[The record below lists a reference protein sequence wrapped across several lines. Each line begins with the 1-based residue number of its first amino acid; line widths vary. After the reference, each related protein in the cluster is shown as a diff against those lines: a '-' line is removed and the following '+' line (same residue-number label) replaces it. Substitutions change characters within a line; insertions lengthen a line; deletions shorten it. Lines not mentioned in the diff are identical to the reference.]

1 MENNKRKNDN
11 ISNYLEDREYIA
23 NTYVLRCF
31 SVTMVIYFVT
41 FILNLIGVFIIEQT
55 LMFQG
60 FFVSLPIYIIVYLVS
75 KKGDLSDERMKYFIL
90 FGVVLVFTIIG
101 VTITYHVVLISLLPF
116 LYATLYSS
124 KPVMR
129 YVYILTVISTI
140 VVVYRGYFFGL
151 CDANMVLLTTN
162 RLSDYVVNGEF
173 LLTQVNEN
181 PFFNLLLFFVIPRC
195 LIYIAFVFVC
205 NSIFEILS
213 GSLEKAKLTAALEKA
228 KTEAENANR
237 AKSQFLAKVS
247 HEIRTPINAV
257 LGMNEMILRES
268 AEENTRKYA
277 LDVKNSSMILLN
289 LINDILDTAKIES
302 GKMEIVNADY
312 EMGSLLN
319 DLYNMI
325 SIKAKEKNLK
335 LIFDIEPS
343 IPRKCYGD
351 VKRIGQVVL
360 NLLTN
365 AVKYTKK
372 GEVLLK
378 VSAKVEGENAKITY
392 AVKDTGIGIRKED
405 IEKIY
410 DEFQRFDMS
419 ENRHVE
425 GTGLGMNIVRQF
437 LLLMGSD
444 LHIESEYGRGSE
456 FSFEIIQK
464 ILDKEPLGDFRKR
477 IDNAEN
483 KKQHQQEFTA
493 PDARVLVVDDY
504 PMNLKV
510 FCGLLKQTEIQVCE
524 ATSGIEC
531 LELLREQKFDLIF
544 LDHMMPDLD
553 GIETFRYMREEKLC
567 KNIPVI
573 MLTANA
579 IVGDRDKYMQE
590 GFDDFLSKPILPEK
604 LNQMLLKYLPKHM
617 ICLKE
622 EIDREKSQEEIL
634 SEIRRKI
641 PQIQVDTGL
650 SAICH
655 DVGFYLEL
663 LKDFAE
669 LSVKEELTELLN
681 NGDFENYCIRVHGF
695 KNTAYYMGAME
706 LGDLAYEMETCTK
719 DGFTDT
725 IYGLQADLFQQYD
738 RICQEYIK
746 ITTM

>member
-343 IPRKCYGD
+343 IPRKYYGD

-378 VSAKVEGENAKITY
+378 VSAKVEGENARITY

-531 LELLREQKFDLIF
+531 LELLREQKFDLVF